1 LGKDCNRKWQHR
13 DREIPNMIRL
23 QQFSHLIGGAASHH
37 EHGRDEEDAVQYQVL
52 ASFLERGDVVRV
64 GGERQNTGKEQQRQS
79 RKHSVIY
86 VERGGAGFAV
96 HK

>member
-1 LGKDCNRKWQHR
+1 MGKDCNRKWQHR

-37 EHGRDEEDAVQYQVL
+37 EHGRDEEDAVQDQVL

-64 GGERQNTGKEQQRQS
+64 GGGASEYRQGTAKTEQKAQRDLCG
-79 RKHSVIY
+79 
-86 VERGGAGFAV
+86 EGGGGFAV

>member
-1 LGKDCNRKWQHR
+1 
-13 DREIPNMIRL
+13 MIRL

-37 EHGRDEEDAVQYQVL
+37 EHGRDEEDAVQDQVL